1 LPQKRVQLLYNPQ
14 VLGHQTGTHPE
25 NRQRIAAFGD
35 LTPEPQPLDGEPFLS
50 LVHSPAYIDLVRQH
64 CAQSLPLDGDTLTTP
79 TSFTAATAAVG
90 ATIQAME
97 RGDFALVRPPG
108 HHAYREQARG
118 FCLFNNIAIAAQKAV
133 NEGKRVLILDFD
145 GHLGDG
151 TMDIFY
157 HSDQVLFWS
166 LHQWPAY
173 PGNGAAVEIGAG
185 PGKGYTINVPLPAGS
200 GDDIFLHAVAYFWSA
215 ALQFNPDV
223 VAISAGFDAHQF
235 DPLLQLRATGNFYY
249 KIGAMLRETFPGKVF
264 ASLEGGY
271 NTEELVHGV
280 RNFLAGFNAQPMPYP
295 ETGTTSGL
303 RLWETYELH
312 LNLAAGLLSAHWK
325 L

>member
-1 LPQKRVQLLYNPQ
+1 MQFLYNPL
-14 VLGHQTGTHPE
+14 VLAHNTGTHPE
-25 NRQRIAAFGD
+25 NRRRLEAFGD
-35 LTPEPQPLDGEPFLS
+35 ITPTAQPLDGEPFLS
-50 LVHSPAYIDLVRQH
+50 LVHPPAYIDMVRQH
-64 CAQSLPLDGDTLTTP
+64 CAQSLPLDGDTLVTP
-79 TSFTAATAAVG
+79 TSFAAAAAAVG
-90 ATIQAME
+90 MTIQAME
-97 RGDFALVRPPG
+97 QGGFALVRPPG

-118 FCLFNNIAIAAQKAV
+118 FCLFNNIAIATQKAV

-157 HSDQVLFWS
+157 QSNQVLFWS

-185 PGKGYTINVPLPAGS
+185 TGKGYTINVPLPAGS
-200 GDDIFLHAVAYFWSA
+200 GDDIFGHAIDFFWPV

-223 VAISAGFDAHQF
+223 VAVSAGFDAHQF
-235 DPLLQLRATGNFYY
+235 DPLLQLRATGNFYH
-249 KIGAMLRETFPGKVF
+249 KTGLKLRETFPGKVF
-264 ASLEGGY
+264 AALEGGY
-271 NTEELVHGV
+271 NTEVLADCA
-280 RNFLAGFNAQPMPYP
+280 RNFMAGINGETIPHP

-312 LNLAAGLLSAHWK
+312 LNLGAGLLAEYWK
-325 L
+325 F